1 MALRKYIFLVV
12 IVVLISAG
20 CNSVQHISKTDVR
33 YELLNS
39 KSVTAADEDVTAM
52 IAPYKVEVDKEMNEV
67 LGNVPADLTKRKPES
82 TLGNWYSDAMIDIA
96 AKKGYNA
103 DFAISNYGGLRIPQ
117 ITAGPLT
124 MGELFELCPFD
135 NLLVIVEMKGDIV
148 DSLLQQTASTEGW
161 PVSKG
166 IKMVITD
173 KKMVQ
178 CTIQGVPLSTS
189 ATYKVAMPDYVAN
202 GGDGLKVLITQK
214 RVQTALLIRDM
225 LIEYARDAT
234 ASGKEITSSIDG
246 RIVIQH

>member
-1 MALRKYIFLVV
+1 MALRNYTIL
-12 IVVLISAG
+12 LISLLLISSG
-20 CNSVQHISKTDVR
+20 CTSVQHISKTDVR

-39 KSVTAADEDVTAM
+39 KAVTAPDEEITAL
-52 IAPYKVEVDKEMNEV
+52 IAPYKEEVDKEMNEV
-67 LGNVPADLTKRKPES
+67 LGNVPIDLTKRKPES
-82 TLGNWYSDAMIDIA
+82 TLGNWYSDAMLDIA
-96 AKKGYNA
+96 AKKGYSA
-103 DFAISNYGGLRIPQ
+103 DFSISNYGGLRIPQ
-117 ITAGPLT
+117 VTAGPLT

-148 DSLLQQTASTEGW
+148 DSLLQQTAETEGW

-166 IKMVITD
+166 IKMVISD

-178 CTIQGVPLSTS
+178 CTIQGVPLSYT

-214 RVQTALLIRDM
+214 RVQTAILIRDM

-246 RIVIQH
+246 RIVVQQ

>member
-1 MALRKYIFLVV
+1 
-12 IVVLISAG
+12 
-20 CNSVQHISKTDVR
+20 VQHISKTDVR
-33 YELLNS
+33 YEVLNS
-39 KSVTAADEDVTAM
+39 KSVAAPDEDITAM

-67 LGNVPADLTKRKPES
+67 LGNVPVDLTKRKPES

-96 AKKGYNA
+96 AKKGYPA

-124 MGELFELCPFD
+124 MGEIFELCPFD

-148 DSLLQQTASTEGW
+148 DSLLQQTSSSEGW

-166 IKMVITD
+166 IKMVIAD

-178 CTIQGVPLSTS
+178 CTIQGVPLSSTT
-189 ATYKVAMPDYVAN
+189 TYKVAMPDYVAN
-202 GGDGLKVLITQK
+202 GGDGLKILITQK
-214 RVQTALLIRDM
+214 RVQTAILIRDM

-234 ASGKEITSSIDG
+234 AGGKEITSAIDG

>member
-1 MALRKYIFLVV
+1 MALRNYTIL
-12 IVVLISAG
+12 LISLLLISSG
-20 CNSVQHISKTDVR
+20 CTSVQHISKTDVR

-39 KSVTAADEDVTAM
+39 KAVTAPDEEITAL
-52 IAPYKVEVDKEMNEV
+52 IAPYKEEVDKEMNEV
-67 LGNVPADLTKRKPES
+67 LGNVPIDLTKRKPES
-82 TLGNWYSDAMIDIA
+82 TLGNWYSDAMLDIA
-96 AKKGYNA
+96 AKKGYSA
-103 DFAISNYGGLRIPQ
+103 DFSISNYGGLRIPQ
-117 ITAGPLT
+117 VTAGPLT

-148 DSLLQQTASTEGW
+148 DSLLQQTAETEGW

-166 IKMVITD
+166 IKMVIKD

-178 CTIQGVPLSTS
+178 CTIQGVPLSYT

-214 RVQTALLIRDM
+214 RVQTAILIRDM

-246 RIVIQH
+246 RIVVQQ

>member
-1 MALRKYIFLVV
+1 MALRKYIFFILHL
-12 IVVLISAG
+12 VLIVSG
-20 CNSVQHISKTDVR
+20 CSSVQHISKTEVR
-33 YELLNS
+33 YDLLNS
-39 KSVTAADEDVTAM
+39 SAVSAPDEEITAL

-67 LGNVPADLTKRKPES
+67 LGNVPVDLTKRKPES

-124 MGELFELCPFD
+124 MGEIFELCPFD

-148 DSLLQQTASTEGW
+148 DSLLQQTASSEGW

-166 IKMVITD
+166 IKMIIAD

-178 CTIQGVPLSTS
+178 CTIQGVPLSST

-214 RVQTALLIRDM
+214 RVQTAILIRDM

-234 ASGKEITSSIDG
+234 AGGKEITSAIDG

>member
-1 MALRKYIFLVV
+1 MALRRYTFLLLSL
-12 IVVLISAG
+12 VLISSG
-20 CNSVQHISKTDVR
+20 CTSVQHISKTDVR

-39 KSVTAADEDVTAM
+39 KSVTAPDEDITAL

-67 LGNVPADLTKRKPES
+67 LGNVPVDLTKRKPES

-124 MGELFELCPFD
+124 MGEIFELCPFD
-135 NLLVIVEMKGDIV
+135 NLLVIVEMKGAIV
-148 DSLLQQTASTEGW
+148 DSLLQQTASSEGW

-166 IKMVITD
+166 IKMVIAD

-178 CTIQGVPLSTS
+178 CTIQGVPLSS
-189 ATYKVAMPDYVAN
+189 DATYKVAMPDYVAN
-202 GGDGLKVLITQK
+202 GGDGLKILIPQK
-214 RVQTALLIRDM
+214 RVQTAILIRDM

-234 ASGKEITSSIDG
+234 AGGKEITSAIDG